1 MHCLKMQNSQDCKAT
16 FRLSAARQGNQR
28 HSQVRV
34 REAFLIHCSTLAGN
48 LVANRF

>member
-1 MHCLKMQNSQDCKAT
+1 MHCLRMQMSQGSEAT

-34 REAFLIHCSTLAGN
+34 REALLIHCSTSGKIGC
-48 LVANRF
+48 